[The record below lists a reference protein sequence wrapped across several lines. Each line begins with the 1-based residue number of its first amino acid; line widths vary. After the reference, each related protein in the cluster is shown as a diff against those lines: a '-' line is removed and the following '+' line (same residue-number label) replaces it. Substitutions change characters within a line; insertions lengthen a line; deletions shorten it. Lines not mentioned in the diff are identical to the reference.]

1 MKAILS
7 VLFATFLAT
16 MAPAVTMNW
25 TGTGTWKP
33 SALNADA
40 PQWRNLTGGRDDA
53 NQLASGQKAAFRMG
67 VTLSA
72 VPTKGCLFGIGG
84 YDTYGNPNKRS
95 EVSLLLGPS
104 DFEAIVGKTPLDM
117 AVPQTMAP
125 LKTGYNE
132 IVIAIDRADGA
143 ASNISIFVNGTEVF
157 ALTNQ
162 DLTGV
167 CFAAAFYGRS
177 VTNGTTNVWDTSVAT
192 KDVDVAWIHSDSGYE
207 GISAIRDSYGLLPEP
222 TALALLALGAG
233 AVLLR
238 RRIA

>member
-1 MKAILS
+1 MR
-7 VLFATFLAT
+7 TFLLLAFLAALT
-16 MAPAVTMNW
+16 TAAHAVTMDW
-25 TGTGTWKP
+25 AGVGTWNTIP
-33 SALNADA
+33 LNTSA
-40 PQWRNLTGGRDDA
+40 PQWRNFAGGRDDT

-72 VPTKGCLFGIGG
+72 IPTKGCLFGIGG
-84 YDTYGNPNKRS
+84 YDTYGNTDKRS

-104 DFEAIVGKTPLDM
+104 GFEAIVGKAKLDM
-117 AVPQTMAP
+117 AVPQTVAP

-177 VTNGTTNVWDTSVAT
+177 VTNGTTNVWDTSVAAE
-192 KDVDVAWIHSDSGYE
+192 DVDIAWIHSDSGYE

-238 RRIA
+238 RRVA